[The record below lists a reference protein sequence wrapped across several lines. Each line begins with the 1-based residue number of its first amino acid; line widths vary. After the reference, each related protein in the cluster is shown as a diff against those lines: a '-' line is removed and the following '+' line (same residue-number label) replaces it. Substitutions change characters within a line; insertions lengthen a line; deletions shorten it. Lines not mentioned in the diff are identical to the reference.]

1 MLRCWCYLFSQAEG
15 RDDTPLSRDRI
26 ASGDQGE
33 SVVTKVVSTWSLGL
47 GLVGFL
53 VVAGCGGSTSTSS
66 GGKSVELLNV
76 SYDPT
81 RELWRD
87 LNAAFAADYE
97 QAHGTKVSI
106 KQSHGGS
113 ASQARA
119 IIDGLPADVAT
130 LSLWPD
136 TDALRKQ
143 GLLKEGWEDRL
154 PNRSLPYTS
163 TVVFVVR
170 KGNPKDVKDWADL
183 VKPKLSV
190 ITPNPKTSGNGRLSF
205 LAAWGSVVLKG
216 GTEAEAG
223 EFVRKLYQNVAVL
236 DTGARGATATFSLK
250 GIGDVFLTME
260 SEAYLTQQ
268 EAPGKFEIVYPSLSI
283 LHEPHLAVVD
293 SVVDKKGTREV
304 AEAYLKFLY
313 TPQGQEIV
321 AKHFFRPTDP
331 EVFAKHRE
339 QFPDLEMFPIT
350 AVAASWDEAQGK
362 FFAEGGVFD
371 GMYRPIETTN
381 RE

>member
-1 MLRCWCYLFSQAEG
+1 MFS
-15 RDDTPLSRDRI
+15 RFVSI
-26 ASGDQGE
+26 N
-33 SVVTKVVSTWSLGL
+33 VV
-47 GLVGFL
+47 LVGTCVL
-53 VVAGCGGSTSTSS
+53 AGCGASSS
-66 GGKSVELLNV
+66 GTTAGGTKSVELLNV

-81 RELWRD
+81 RELWKD
-87 LNAAFAADYE
+87 LNAAFTADYE
-97 QAHGTKVSI
+97 KSNQTKVTI

-119 IIDGLPADVAT
+119 IIDGLEADVAT

-143 GLLKEGWEDRL
+143 GLLKDGWEDQL

-170 KGNPKDVKDWADL
+170 QGNPKKVKDWADL
-183 VKPKLSV
+183 VQPGISV

-205 LAAWGSVVLKG
+205 LAAWGSITLNG
-216 GTEAEAG
+216 GTEAEARD
-223 EFVRKLYQNVAVL
+223 FVKKLYGNVAVL

-250 GIGDVFLTME
+250 GLGDVFLTME

-268 EAPGKFEIVYPSLSI
+268 EAPGKFEIIYPSQSI

-304 AEAYLKFLY
+304 TEAYLKFLY
-313 TPQGQEIV
+313 TPTGQEIV

-331 EVFAKHRE
+331 DVFARHRD
-339 QFPDLEMFPIT
+339 QFPEVKMFPI
-350 AVAASWDEAQGK
+350 AAIAASWDEAQGK
-362 FFAEGGVFD
+362 FFAEGGIFD
-371 GMYRPIETTN
+371 GMYRPVEAAN